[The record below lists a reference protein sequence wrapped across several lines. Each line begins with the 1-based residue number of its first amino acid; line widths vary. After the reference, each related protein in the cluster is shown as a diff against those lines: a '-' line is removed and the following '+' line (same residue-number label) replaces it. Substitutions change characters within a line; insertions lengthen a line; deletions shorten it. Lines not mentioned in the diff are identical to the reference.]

1 MSKLTALGH
10 LGMAFETT
18 YGTAVAPAVF
28 IPYETIKVEDS
39 IKKVTDESRRGVL
52 SKTFAVYNATREGK
66 VEFETLA
73 YPELLGYFFKA
84 ALGQDT
90 VTGTSPYTHT
100 FKVVNSAAP
109 SMTLSD
115 NNTVTQRN
123 YAGALL
129 DELTLKYDTESVMKV
144 STKWISKASVTT
156 TTATNTY
163 TATNPF
169 MGYAATLSLNSV
181 SNLNMVGGEV
191 KIKRESKL
199 LFTANNTQDPSKAA
213 SSRIDI
219 TGKLTFD
226 VEDET
231 EFALFTAG
239 TQGALVLTFT
249 RDANTTLTITC
260 TKADITK
267 ANIDRSQE
275 FLRVDLEF
283 KAMYNTT
290 DAGMA
295 QIVLKNSVSTY

>member
-1 MSKLTALGH
+1 
-10 LGMAFETT
+10 
-18 YGTAVAPAVF
+18 
-28 IPYETIKVEDS
+28 
-39 IKKVTDESRRGVL
+39 
-52 SKTFAVYNATREGK
+52 
-66 VEFETLA
+66 
-73 YPELLGYFFKA
+73 
-84 ALGQDT
+84 
-90 VTGTSPYTHT
+90 
-100 FKVVNSAAP
+100 
-109 SMTLSD
+109 
-115 NNTVTQRN
+115 
-123 YAGALL
+123 
-129 DELTLKYDTESVMKV
+129 
-144 STKWISKASVTT
+144 
-156 TTATNTY
+156 
-163 TATNPF
+163 
-169 MGYAATLSLNSV
+169 
-181 SNLNMVGGEV
+181 MVGGEV